1 MATAPPL
8 ASVDEAPPPLA
19 LQQRAY
25 STQLP
30 RKPDVL
36 DKTVTFL
43 AKRDGIDKARP
54 PCLCVCAGVELA
66 RCATCL
72 PSCLSMG
79 SAWHTRFSRDALPL
93 HQPPRLPASHSFRY
107 WTVTI

>member
-8 ASVDEAPPPLA
+8 ASADGAPPPLA

-66 RCATCL
+66 RCAACV
-72 PSCLSMG
+72 PSCLLMG
-79 SAWHTRFSRDALPL
+79 LAWHTRFSRNALPL
-93 HQPPRLPASHSFRY
+93 HQALRLQASPSFNY
-107 WTVTI
+107 